1 MAPHSQPQLA
11 RPQLARSGP
20 LAAPQDA
27 RPHDARTQSMSPVRG
42 SMRSLGTRPWLATAT
57 LSGEVAARSAATS
70 HAPSAVRRAL
80 LVPARPLR
88 YVIAP
93 FTWFGVQAGCT
104 AMPSA
109 AMQATIGAAIEVPHT
124 RK

>member
-27 RPHDARTQSMSPVRG
+27 RPHEARTQSMSPVRG

-57 LSGEVAARSAATS
+57 LSGEEAAGSAATS
-70 HAPSAVRRAL
+70 HAAPSAVRRTL

-88 YVIAP
+88 YVSAP
-93 FTWFGVQAGCT
+93 LTWFGVQSG
-104 AMPSA
+104 
-109 AMQATIGAAIEVPHT
+109 
-124 RK
+124 